1 MYNSVAVILTGLR
14 PVRASSV
21 LAGTTPGITHMPAV
35 TPPGPVRFLTRFF
48 SRLRFPYLFA
58 LVVTLFGLDLL
69 LPDLIPFVD
78 ELLLGLA
85 SLLLGSW
92 KQHKANREQAA
103 SPTGPADA
111 QSVSRP
117 TQVHP

>member
-1 MYNSVAVILTGLR
+1 
-14 PVRASSV
+14 
-21 LAGTTPGITHMPAV
+21 MPAV

-48 SRLRFPYLFA
+48 SRLRFPYLFG

-92 KQHKANREQAA
+92 KQHKASRSQTRPAETPPDPH
-103 SPTGPADA
+103 PT
-111 QSVSRP
+111 
-117 TQVHP
+117 